1 MKTKTE
7 KEIKKELEKLL
18 IKSVKKNVPKGKF
31 GLLLSGGLDSSTLA
45 LLLKKL
51 DCNFTCYVAEFHHP
65 NFKKA
70 DDVKYAK
77 LLAKELGLK
86 LKIVKVN
93 LKEVETALPKVIKII
108 KRKEV
113 PMVSIGL
120 AIYFCLKQAHTD
132 KIKTMLYDCV
142 FDCVFA
148 GLHKHRISNDID
160 KTCRQSL
167 KKTYDIDF
175 PRDSAI
181 AKYFKIKL
189 ISPSLEKDF
198 ISFSLKIPKKYKI
211 KEGVQKYILRKIATN
226 MGLPEEIASR
236 KKKSIQY
243 GSNSQKMIKKLA
255 KKRGFKKIKDY
266 LESLKEKPTSS

>member
-7 KEIKKELEKLL
+7 KEIKKELEELL
-18 IKSVKKNVPKGKF
+18 IKSVKKNIPEDKF

-51 DCNFTCYVAEFHHP
+51 YCNFTCYIVEFHHP

-70 DDVKYAK
+70 DDIKYAK
-77 LLAKELGLK
+77 LLAKKLGLK
-86 LKIVKVN
+86 LKIVKVS
-93 LKEVETALPKVIKII
+93 LKEVEIALPKVIKII

-120 AIYFCLKQAHTD
+120 AIYFCLKQAHSD
-132 KIKTMLYDCV
+132 KIKTMIYDCV

-148 GLHKHRISNDID
+148 GLYKHRISKDID

-175 PRDSAI
+175 PRDSEI

-211 KEGVQKYILRKIATN
+211 KDGIQKYILRKVAIN
-226 MGLPEEIASR
+226 IGLPKEIAFR

-243 GSNSQKMIKKLA
+243 SSNSQKMIKKLA
-255 KKRGFKKIKDY
+255 KQKGFKKMKDY
-266 LESLKEKPTSS
+266 LDSIVKK